1 MKYTILSF
9 YQIFIDQIVND
20 VDTTLV
26 QNNLMAIIPKL
37 YKEYL
42 VSFDVKPN
50 SFAPEWRSVVHFTIG
65 SNIGNY
71 GDRVPG
77 VWFHVSGNGGLH
89 IAAPIN
95 GDVNRY
101 FDTKPLALNEWTNV
115 EISQR
120 LERNVY
126 IYRIKIN
133 REVVFTEKNQQAK
146 SFENV
151 QVYASD
157 PWYPVQD
164 GSVKD
169 LFIINKLS
177 GMFL

>member
-1 MKYTILSF
+1 MIA
-9 YQIFIDQIVND
+9 V
-20 VDTTLV
+20 V
-26 QNNLMAIIPKL
+26 PKL
-37 YKEYL
+37 DKEFI

-71 GDRVPG
+71 GDRIPG
-77 VWFHVSGNGGLH
+77 VWFHLSGNGGLH

-101 FDTKPLALNEWTNV
+101 FDTKPLALKQWTNV

-120 LERNVY
+120 LEGSIY
-126 IYRIKIN
+126 IYAIKLN
-133 REVVFTEKNQQAK
+133 GEAVFTEKNEQPR

-151 QVYASD
+151 NVYASD

-164 GSVKD
+164 GSIKN
-169 LFIINKLS
+169 LFVINRPS
-177 GMFL
+177 IRG

>member
-1 MKYTILSF
+1 MLA
-9 YQIFIDQIVND
+9 V
-20 VDTTLV
+20 
-26 QNNLMAIIPKL
+26 IPKL
-37 YKEYL
+37 DKEFL
-42 VSFDVKPN
+42 VAFDVKPY
-50 SFAPEWRSVVHFTIG
+50 SFTAEWRSVVHFTIG

-77 VWFHVSGNGGLH
+77 VWFHISGNGGLH

-95 GDVNRY
+95 GDSNRY

-120 LERNVY
+120 LEGNVY
-126 IYRIKIN
+126 MYRIRIN
-133 REVVFTEKNQQAK
+133 GEVVFTEKNEQPK

-157 PWYPVQD
+157 PWYSVQD
-164 GSVKD
+164 GSLKD
-169 LFIINKLS
+169 FYFINGLLGK
-177 GMFL
+177 